1 LFSGFV
7 WILKLAVRTN
17 WPTVAEKP
25 DRKALNGYNPP
36 HTQRLSV
43 SIQTFSSSSSLN
55 TKYPLPSLTERNRIL
70 EGRRDE
76 TSIVWRVGI
85 DWGFGTTNVTAPDDT
100 IRKLQHAHRDEKGHE
115 DVD

>member
-1 LFSGFV
+1 MA
-7 WILKLAVRTN
+7 ITH
-17 WPTVAEKP
+17 PTPKGCQS
-25 DRKALNGYNPP
+25 RFRHSLLLL
-36 HTQRLSV
+36 LS
-43 SIQTFSSSSSLN
+43 IP
-55 TKYPLPSLTERNRIL
+55 KYPLPSLTERNRIL
-70 EGRRDE
+70 EGRGDE